1 MSSLKMTFS
10 LTSLILLMALIA
22 VPVMAQEDLAV
33 TLATVTSGPTTAA
46 ALDGDAADRF
56 DVIKKV
62 ASTAITG
69 IVEDVDATEIAA
81 LPDLEERFVTGTTI
95 ALLAP
100 AATQMDGA
108 TAITSAANAVQAKSV
123 VISEIMWGLN
133 KNAATFANRSSQQWI
148 EFYNT
153 TVANSTKGSVDTTTT
168 QAVMGAWILYFV
180 DEDDDIPVPA
190 EATVGTVEK
199 VKNVVELELVD
210 SGADPEPAE
219 QYILVDMVSNLAGG
233 GWTVVTE
240 TGTYGQSGK
249 LKQTT
254 ADTTA
259 SVEIVSMY
267 RKINYDNV
275 TKDHE
280 QDTAEKNRGKQL
292 EAIPGGGGSGS
303 WAKSTRAYDNNLIG
317 TPGTRSFRGAVTIVT
332 ASPVTRTK
340 VILSEIGN
348 LATDAHDWVEIQNVS
363 GDAYNLKNHHLSFV
377 KKADAPPA
385 KAADGETSLVNFKDV
400 DAWIPA
406 GGVLLVLASDPDNDG
421 HPIAGGINI
430 KDKGIKWDG
439 TSKMYMIEDGTDRI
453 PNGAK
458 SLYYIDAANG
468 NGFVLPDDDTL
479 IILRSAHDKLG
490 TDSNL
495 LDVNGGLSIKDRSPD
510 KATDLWPLKK
520 TGAAHKMFI
529 EGMDDNRKF
538 TEGAVYFRKTPGGGT
553 GEKHWG
559 KAGYTGIGYKRKF
572 SSGDESSGTPGYKN
586 DAVKVYDKM
595 STHADY
601 MMPPVTI
608 SEIMFDTAGNKLP
621 QWIELYNSSM
631 TQGVQLDD
639 WQLKLESMDDV
650 PMRRMVTVKLAS
662 KIIPPNQTVLIVA
675 AEGRR
680 SDGRFPDS
688 RVIELWTNGLKDK
701 NKLEIHEGTS
711 RRAFK
716 FLSETAFKV
725 TLMDKAGVEVDVA
738 GNYGADPAWDLVK
751 AENNIRSSII
761 RRYNTGAATGMSAER
776 GSGEAMAQDGTMP
789 IWSGEGTLGDAGGKG
804 NAGWVLASEADII
817 EKIYY
822 GRSDDEGTP
831 GLREGGPLPV
841 SLSKFRPERLKDTGE
856 IVVRW
861 ITESEL
867 NNAGF
872 NILRSEERDKD
883 FTKVHYVAGQ
893 GTTSERTVY
902 EWKDKSA
909 KPNVVYYYQI
919 QDVSLDG
926 KVTTLRTT
934 HLRGNVTAA
943 GKLTTTWAGLKA
955 LQ

>member
-1 MSSLKMTFS
+1 MSTLKMTFS
-10 LTSLILLMALIA
+10 LASLIFLIALIA

-33 TLATVTSGPTTAA
+33 TLTGVTSGPDTAA

-56 DVIKKV
+56 DVIQK
-62 ASTAITG
+62 ATTTEITG
-69 IVEDVDATEIAA
+69 IVGDVGGTAIAA
-81 LPDLEERFVTGTTI
+81 LPDLEERFLTGTTI

-100 AATQMDGA
+100 AATQLDGS
-108 TAITSAANAVQAKSV
+108 TAISSVANAVQAKDV

-133 KNAATFANRSSQQWI
+133 TNAATFATRSDQQWI

-153 TVANSTKGSVDTTTT
+153 TVANSTKGSIDTTTT

-180 DEDDDIPVPA
+180 DEHDDIPVPA

-199 VKNVVELELVD
+199 VKNVVSLDLTGDDTDNAV
-210 SGADPEPAE
+210 

-233 GWTVVTE
+233 GWKVVTE
-240 TGTYGQSGK
+240 AGTYGKSGK
-249 LKQTT
+249 LKQNTT
-254 ADTTA
+254 DTTA

-275 TKDHE
+275 TKDHA
-280 QDTAEKNRGKQL
+280 QDTAAKNRGKQL

-303 WAKSTRAYDNNLIG
+303 WAKSVRAYDNNLIG
-317 TPGTRSFRGAVTIVT
+317 TPGMRSFRGIVKIVGPST
-332 ASPVTRTK
+332 VDRKK
-340 VILSEIGN
+340 VIVSEIGN
-348 LATDAHDWVEIQNVS
+348 LEGMDHDWVEIKNVS
-363 GDAYNLKNHHLSFV
+363 GDAYNLKNHHLSFL
-377 KKADAPPA
+377 KKATAPPA

-400 DAWIPA
+400 DAWIPKD
-406 GGVLLVLASDPDNDG
+406 GVLLLVSSDPDSDS

-430 KDKGIKWDG
+430 KDGGIKWDG

-453 PNGAK
+453 PNGAT

-468 NGFVLPDDDTL
+468 NGFKLPDDDTL
-479 IILRSAHDKLG
+479 LILRSAHDKLG
-490 TDSNL
+490 TDTGL
-495 LDVNGGLSIKDRSPD
+495 LDVNGGLSITDRTPD
-510 KATDLWPLKK
+510 FATSLWPLKK

-529 EGMDDNRKF
+529 EGIDNNRKF
-538 TEGAVYFRKTPGGGT
+538 PSGAVYVRKNNDGGT

-572 SSGDESSGTPGYKN
+572 SSGDKYSGTPGYDN
-586 DAVKVYDKM
+586 GAVKVYDKT

-608 SEIMFDTAGNKLP
+608 SEIMYDTAGGKLP

-639 WQLKLESMDDV
+639 WQLKLENMDDV

-688 RVIELWTNGLKDK
+688 RVIEIWTNGLKDK
-701 NKLEIHEGTS
+701 SKLEIHEGTS

-725 TLMDKAGVEVDVA
+725 TLMDKAGVKVDMA
-738 GNYGADPAWDLVK
+738 GNYGADPAWDLVT

-761 RRYNTGAATGMSAER
+761 RRYNTGEATGPSAER
-776 GSGEAMAQDGTMP
+776 GSGEGMAQDGTMP
-789 IWSGEGTLGDAGGKG
+789 IWSGNKDADGMPGD
-804 NAGWVLASEADII
+804 AGWVLASEADII
-817 EKIYY
+817 EKVYY

-841 SLSKFRPERLKDTGE
+841 SLSKFRPERLESGE

-872 NILRSEERDKD
+872 NILRSDTRDGQ
-883 FTKVHYVAGQ
+883 FTKVNTSLIAGQ
-893 GTTSERTVY
+893 GTTSERTTY
-902 EWKDKSA
+902 EWKDTSA

-926 KVTTLRTT
+926 KVTTLRQTR
-934 HLRGNVTAA
+934 LKGDVSPA
-943 GKLTTTWAGLKA
+943 GKLTTTWGELKA